1 MTPQGVLRSLV
12 EPGAELIADCE
23 LERVNAL
30 LNIGHCRWLV
40 MFPLLGRVNNYRVV
54 SIVTCVFN
62 RFKVDPLGLC
72 E

>member
-1 MTPQGVLRSLV
+1 VV
-12 EPGAELIADCE
+12 LIAGCE
-23 LERVNAL
+23 LELASAL

-40 MFPLLGRVNNYRVV
+40 KFLLLGRVNNYRVV

>member
-1 MTPQGVLRSLV
+1 VTPQGVLRSLV

-40 MFPLLGRVNNYRVV
+40 MRFLLGRVNNYRVF
-54 SIVTCVFN
+54 SIETCVFN
-62 RFKVDPLGLC
+62 RLKLGVC